1 MDDLEEIKKLKARYF
16 RGLDAKDWALYEDVF
31 ADDVVVDLSVAG
43 GEVFRGR
50 DQFMAYARG
59 LELVQSVHQGHMPEI
74 ELTSASTATGVWPF
88 EDYNLW
94 QDGAQNHGYG
104 HYLETYAKAAG
115 RWRICGSTG
124 GSGRSPSTSPGLR
137 TWRICA
143 ASTRPGAEQTSGP
156 GLLPPGS
163 RADRRI

>member
-50 DQFMAYARG
+50 DQFMAYARR

-115 RWRICGSTG
+115 RWRITTMRLSYLRIDRGVWAEPVYVAG
-124 GSGRSPSTSPGLR
+124 AANLAHLRGLNP
-137 TWRICA
+137 A
-143 ASTRPGAEQTSGP
+143 
-156 GLLPPGS
+156 
-163 RADRRI
+163 RR